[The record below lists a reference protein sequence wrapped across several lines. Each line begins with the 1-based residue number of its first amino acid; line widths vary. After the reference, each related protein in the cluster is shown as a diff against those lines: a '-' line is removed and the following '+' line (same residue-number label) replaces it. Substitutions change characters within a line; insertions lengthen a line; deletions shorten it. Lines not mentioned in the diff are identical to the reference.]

1 MISRLGQVMLY
12 VENQQV
18 ALDFWM
24 EKMGFK
30 KLMDED
36 LGGGMRVIEIAP
48 TADSTTTLMLHNKA
62 LIAEMSPELD
72 LGTPSLM
79 FYSDQLEQFHDELKA
94 KGVTVGDLVAMPT
107 GKVFNFADDEGN
119 YFAVSEK

>member
-18 ALDFWM
+18 ALDFWT

-48 TADSTTTLMLHNKA
+48 TADSATTLMLHNKA